1 MPLSQLDRRVHKK
14 VPLHNDPRAR
24 DLPECRW
31 VHCAPTSAWRDMA
44 PSPAAAFR
52 RPFPARYRL
61 LCGPRPRNPQRVAG
75 EYDNQQ
81 SARPQPKFVVN
92 HSFNRAAETNGSHH
106 SFNIR
111 SMTPKF
117 RPQLVPDVAGQ
128 QPRGGCVSARPRS
141 HLRATGQNQLCSS
154 CGARIGCA
162 NKTPG
167 SSSRKNTCFYE
178 PHTQS
183 SALILRTWQL
193 ALIN

>member
-14 VPLHNDPRAR
+14 VHLHNDARAR

-31 VHCAPTSAWRDMA
+31 VHCAPTPAWRDMA
-44 PSPAAAFR
+44 PSPAAAFRR

-128 QPRGGCVSARPRS
+128 QPRGCPHTGQHTTSAGAFEVNMAVCHVLKMS
-141 HLRATGQNQLCSS
+141 ALVCLHLKNHELISLRAA
-154 CGARIGCA
+154 CGFSGITIRVH
-162 NKTPG
+162 
-167 SSSRKNTCFYE
+167 SF
-178 PHTQS
+178 
-183 SALILRTWQL
+183 
-193 ALIN
+193 

>member
-1 MPLSQLDRRVHKK
+1 M
-14 VPLHNDPRAR
+14 
-24 DLPECRW
+24 
-31 VHCAPTSAWRDMA
+31 HCTPTSAWRDMA
-44 PSPAAAFR
+44 PSPAAAFRR

-128 QPRGGCVSARPRS
+128 QPRGCPQAGQHTTSAGAFEVNMAVCLVLKMSAPAWGIPKNHEQHAARD
-141 HLRATGQNQLCSS
+141 A
-154 CGARIGCA
+154 CGFLVYPKRV
-162 NKTPG
+162 N
-167 SSSRKNTCFYE
+167 
-178 PHTQS
+178 
-183 SALILRTWQL
+183 
-193 ALIN
+193 

>member
-14 VPLHNDPRAR
+14 VHLHNDAHAR

-128 QPRGGCVSARPRS
+128 QPRGCSQLGQHTTSAGAFGVNMAVCHVLKMYSGDWVHLKNHEQHAAKDARGFLGIPMRVRS
-141 HLRATGQNQLCSS
+141 
-154 CGARIGCA
+154 
-162 NKTPG
+162 
-167 SSSRKNTCFYE
+167 F
-178 PHTQS
+178 
-183 SALILRTWQL
+183 
-193 ALIN
+193 

>member
-1 MPLSQLDRRVHKK
+1 M
-14 VPLHNDPRAR
+14 
-24 DLPECRW
+24 
-31 VHCAPTSAWRDMA
+31 HCAPTSAWRDMA

-81 SARPQPKFVVN
+81 SARPQLKFVVN

-128 QPRGGCVSARPRS
+128 QPRG
-141 HLRATGQNQLCSS
+141 
-154 CGARIGCA
+154 
-162 NKTPG
+162 
-167 SSSRKNTCFYE
+167 
-178 PHTQS
+178 HTQS
-183 SALILRTWQL
+183 GQHTTSAGAYNVKL
-193 ALIN
+193 AKSHVLKMSAPDWVCPKNAEQHAAKEVRGFLGRPNRVHSF

>member
-1 MPLSQLDRRVHKK
+1 M
-14 VPLHNDPRAR
+14 R

-141 HLRATGQNQLCSS
+141 HSRVTGQNQLCSS
-154 CGARIGCA
+154 CGARIGYTR
-162 NKTPG
+162 KTPR
-167 SSSRKNTCFYE
+167 STQRKNGCFSHPCSQLSE
-178 PHTQS
+178 
-183 SALILRTWQL
+183 LILRTCGL

>member
-1 MPLSQLDRRVHKK
+1 M
-14 VPLHNDPRAR
+14 R

-31 VHCAPTSAWRDMA
+31 VHCTPTSAWRDMA
-44 PSPAAAFR
+44 PSPAAAFRR

-117 RPQLVPDVAGQ
+117 RPQLVPGVAGQ
-128 QPRGGCVSARPRS
+128 QPRG
-141 HLRATGQNQLCSS
+141 HTHTGQHTTSA
-154 CGARIGCA
+154 GAYNVKLAICHVLKMSAGLW
-162 NKTPG
+162 G
-167 SSSRKNTCFYE
+167 HLKNHEQRAAKEARGFSGVTIRVHSF
-178 PHTQS
+178 
-183 SALILRTWQL
+183 
-193 ALIN
+193 